1 MNCQV
6 PYHTKGEFQLMM
18 KVSFHDS
25 HRTFGRAGS
34 LTVKGLGQVPIDQKS
49 SSFFSYHYISSTYV
63 AMENVSHI
71 MSQAMSYSTI
81 S

>member
-34 LTVKGLGQVPIDQKS
+34 LTVKGLVQVPRHEWGSQPARAYGASRGNLRFTFI
-49 SSFFSYHYISSTYV
+49 IS
-63 AMENVSHI
+63 
-71 MSQAMSYSTI
+71 
-81 S
+81 